1 MIDGIVELIGAAC
14 VAVLLLAVLL
24 AVAFDKG
31 WLGLSQERIDKLQAK
46 VDALQVRLEEKLR
59 KKAKP
64 GTPTTSPEARIAK
77 SKSLLDAGAITQ
89 AQHDAAVTE
98 ILKAG

>member
-1 MIDGIVELIGAAC
+1 MIGLFEIIGIAC
-14 VAVLLLAVLL
+14 VAAILLAIGV

-31 WLGLSQERIDKLQAK
+31 ILGLSQERIDKLQAK